1 MLKLLAILSSRL
13 KALLELPQEVE
24 EVFVAVALV
33 LDKYSQDP
41 DVQRIRNEVADVR
54 KKIAEVRGK

>member
-1 MLKLLAILSSRL
+1 MLNLLAKLSSRL

-41 DVQRIRNEVADVR
+41 DIQRVKNEIADVR
-54 KKIAEVRGK
+54 KKIDAVRGK